1 MSNCKVKF
9 KSDID
14 GVVSNVTTFATLKK
28 QNKNFSVTFFFD
40 AEKSI
45 EYTFSVIANKV
56 TLKSNGMVSYS
67 FTLEKG
73 VKKSF
78 AMDLLG
84 GKTICE
90 VNCINLLI
98 KAEKKILVDAYYHL
112 TVAGNIQK
120 CKLSL
125 EIEEV
130 LC

>member
-1 MSNCKVKF
+1 MTNCKVKF
-9 KSDID
+9 ISNID
-14 GVVSNVTTFATLKK
+14 GSISNVVTFGTLRK
-28 QNKNFSVTFFFD
+28 QGKNFSVTFFFD

-56 TLKSNGMVSYS
+56 TLISKGIVSYK
-67 FTLEKG
+67 FILDKG
-73 VKKSF
+73 VKNSF
-78 AMDLLG
+78 SMSLLG
-84 GKTICE
+84 STTDCE
-90 VNCINLLI
+90 VNCINLLV